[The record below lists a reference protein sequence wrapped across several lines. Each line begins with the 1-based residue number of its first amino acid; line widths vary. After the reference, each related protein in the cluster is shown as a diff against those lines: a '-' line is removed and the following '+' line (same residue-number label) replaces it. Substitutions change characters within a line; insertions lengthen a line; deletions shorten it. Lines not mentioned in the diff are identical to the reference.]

1 MYRGGVG
8 IPPGHNGQSI
18 ADTPTPR
25 WLAWWCWRAR
35 SWAEAR
41 HLLMRSVMRSP
52 IGPILIILGLV
63 TSVVLVLVL
72 LQTIGLRGELVAAR
86 GEVGVLRTQV
96 EDLDRGVPMSELS
109 MELAE
114 LENDIRDWVVA
125 FGGNDDPA
133 DGDPSSPAGGATANA
148 EVLDRL
154 DDVLARIDDLDAR
167 IDEICANV
175 PVC

>member
-1 MYRGGVG
+1 
-8 IPPGHNGQSI
+8 
-18 ADTPTPR
+18 
-25 WLAWWCWRAR
+25 
-35 SWAEAR
+35 
-41 HLLMRSVMRSP
+41 MRSP
-52 IGPILIILGLV
+52 IGPVLIILGLV

-72 LQTIGLRGELVAAR
+72 LQTIGLRGELADAR
-86 GEVGVLRTQV
+86 AEVDVLRTQV

-109 MELAE
+109 MELAQ

-125 FGGNDDPA
+125 FGNDIPA
-133 DGDPSSPAGGATANA
+133 DGDPASPAGDANADA

>member
-1 MYRGGVG
+1 
-8 IPPGHNGQSI
+8 
-18 ADTPTPR
+18 
-25 WLAWWCWRAR
+25 
-35 SWAEAR
+35 
-41 HLLMRSVMRSP
+41 
-52 IGPILIILGLV
+52 LV

-72 LQTIGLRGELVAAR
+72 LQTIGLRGELVDAR
-86 GEVGVLRTQV
+86 ADVGVLRTQV

-125 FGGNDDPA
+125 FGNDVPS
-133 DGDPSSPAGGATANA
+133 DGDPASPAGGANADA